1 MNLYSF
7 MLRKLGFILI
17 YYQILLTLRKLKTNK
32 LQCFC
37 FFFLLGFLVYH
48 ASWKELLT
56 IETQSRELDSMRGK
70 IINTE
75 LYLTKVTCNFRWWWC
90 GAIVFQRMHFTST
103 RMAFGDNHF
112 LCIFHLL

>member
-32 LQCFC
+32 LQCF
-37 FFFLLGFLVYH
+37 FFFLLGFLFYH

-75 LYLTKVTCNFRWWWC
+75 L
-90 GAIVFQRMHFTST
+90 
-103 RMAFGDNHF
+103 
-112 LCIFHLL
+112 